1 MSNKK
6 KAISRVSVEEF
17 IQKLFDETLSDE
29 DQFDP
34 EIVNLVRR
42 HLGQG
47 RIQSKA
53 SNNLADDLI
62 LLAKARSQE
71 EEK

>member
-1 MSNKK
+1 MNNEK
-6 KAISRVSVEEF
+6 IINRISVEEF
-17 IQKLFDETLSDE
+17 IQKLFEETLSNE
-29 DQFDP
+29 DQFDTD
-34 EIVNLVRR
+34 IVNLVRR

-53 SNNLADDLI
+53 GNNLADALVH
-62 LLAKARSQE
+62 LAKTHSQE